1 MNNSMTMLI
10 VQRLFD
16 VILAA
21 ITNFQGFL
29 IAAIV
34 DNFYINESS
43 LRMDAKLQRI

>member
-1 MNNSMTMLI
+1 MNNSMTVRI

-16 VILAA
+16 VILAT

-34 DNFYINESS
+34 DNVYI
-43 LRMDAKLQRI
+43 K